1 MEPKWL
7 EWAKKLQAIAQNGLT
22 YSENPYD
29 IERYKAIRAI
39 AAQILTTYSEVELPV
54 ILDLFATEVGYATPK
69 VDVRGIVFRDNQI
82 LLVKEKEDGGWTL
95 PGGWADVGQS
105 PAECVVREVYE
116 ESGFHTRAIKL
127 IAVYDRNKHPHPPVP
142 YHVYRLFFLCELL
155 GGFPT
160 TSIETTEVGFF
171 AEDAIPAL
179 SVSRVTTAQIAQ
191 SFEYHRNPDLP
202 TAFD

>member
-179 SVSRVTTAQIAQ
+179 SVFRVTTAQIAQ